1 MAMFFATSK
10 QAVSYHVFNILKENE
25 LNKWSVVKEIL
36 TTVADD
42 KPYLGEHYLGT
53 L

>member
-36 TTVADD
+36 TTDSDGKTYTV
-42 KPYLGEHYLGT
+42 
-53 L
+53 